1 MKNNPCLISSLRQP
15 FRSFLLLILFGLIT
29 FGFMTKAVV
38 FFLVQRETEV
48 LGSYYRSIGILENV
62 KDPRLGDISAG
73 IDLIE
78 TSPYLAFGDQREIVS
93 GVMQHTYNA
102 QDKFKWTNATNF
114 KQDYPEEEWPNVH
127 ATDIWFM
134 GEMIQKEE
142 AQVEARDDQKI
153 TLGYYLKLKIDTVL
167 AAYPENAAEGRT
179 VGLLFMFE
187 GNEAAIPTIQEMETG
202 QRYLIRCWEDP
213 FQEFFPWNSPYNSKL
228 QIIPLDDEQLWY
240 IPITNGASIDFS
252 DPAMAAI
259 KNKIDILNENLH
271 TLNIIATAD
280 LSAMPKMQET
290 SRLYYLTAG
299 RWLSHQDDLDGNKV
313 IVVPED
319 FAAMRGFTLGDEIQL
334 TFRPLTDTYLGYI
347 RDGVDSI
354 NWKNYPTHQDTFTI
368 VGLYDRTIYSPLYAY
383 IPTGSLPLGFT
394 STTQDQFRGEAD
406 YSFVLDSTRHEADFV
421 QSYQEPLQELGIR
434 LTFLENNGPAYWAA
448 VDPIRSSLS
457 ADLVVFGL
465 LMAVALV
472 LAVFLYEMQ
481 RKRDYAILR
490 ALGVPAKKANVQL
503 IFPLLLL
510 GELGILLGGLPAWDY
525 ALDQAKATLSTLP
538 TPAGVSPSADLDP
551 LFLAGLCFAIFL
563 VLAALAWLGVLFLSR
578 KPIYELLQ
586 SQTARP
592 AVRQSVTSLP
602 PSLDRSLDQDERTQP
617 ESASGKVDL
626 VVRRKYN
633 PFSLSWYALHHGL
646 RSRLKSVLTLAIALG
661 FMLALGWIR
670 QTMQRSRMEI
680 DRLFDTTVIE
690 ADILKSSSTT
700 SSLGAKDFISRRT
713 IDSVLNS
720 GFVKKSV
727 LEAESTWANI
737 ETSEDKFPGTFKVY
751 AYASPEA
758 FHSGLADPGSLG
770 FASGWDMDLFAQ
782 PRSLDEIREEG
793 IPALFPASLLAQL
806 QVNVGEKIQIEDLSN
821 RTYTCVIVGGY
832 SGWTGSTL
840 GSNFTPRGEN
850 YILFPLSALES
861 IEGTRIKFTTA
872 HFVLDP
878 MKNRE
883 LPQLREDTE
892 TIMNVYSGK
901 FRFMIW
907 DEELMIV
914 VAQLD
919 KNLSLLTRLYPVVI
933 VVSVLI
939 GAGLCFLLLLQ
950 TTQEAAILR
959 VLGTTRTAVRLVLIS
974 EPLCLSIFGAVIGF
988 GISRFLWMTSGLV
1001 PVDALLTGAGL
1012 YLAGALAGSV
1022 TGAILVTTKQ
1032 PIELLQV
1039 KE

>member
-1 MKNNPCLISSLRQP
+1 MNRNVPLISSLRQP

-48 LGSYYRSIGILENV
+48 LGGYYRSIGILENV
-62 KDPRLGDISAG
+62 KDPWFGDISAG

-78 TSPYLAFGDQREIVS
+78 TSPYLAYGDQREIVS
-93 GVMQHTYNA
+93 GVMQSTYNA
-102 QDKFKWTNATNF
+102 QDKFKWTNATIF
-114 KQDYPEEEWPNVH
+114 KQAFPEEQWPNVH
-127 ATDIWFM
+127 MTDIWFV
-134 GEMIQKEE
+134 GELTQKEE

-153 TLGYYLKLKIDTVL
+153 TLGYYLKFKIDTVL

-187 GNEAAIPTIQEMETG
+187 GNETAIPTLQEMETG
-202 QRYLIRCWEDP
+202 QRYLIRGWEDYG
-213 FQEFFPWNSPYNSKL
+213 QEFFPWDSPYNSIL

-240 IPITNGASIDFS
+240 IPMANGASVDFS

-259 KNKIDILNENLH
+259 KNRIDILNENLH
-271 TLNIIATAD
+271 TLNIVATAD
-280 LSAMPKMQET
+280 MSAMPWAQES
-290 SRLYYLTAG
+290 SRFYFLTAG
-299 RWLSHQDDLDGNKV
+299 RWLNHQDDLAGNKV

-319 FAAMRGFTLGDEIQL
+319 FAAMRDFTLGDEIQL

-347 RDGVDSI
+347 RDGIDTVFWHS
-354 NWKNYPTHQDTFTI
+354 YPTYQDTYKI
-368 VGLYDRTIYSPLYAY
+368 VGLYNRTSCCAMASF
-383 IPTGSLPLGFT
+383 IPTGSLRPSFT
-394 STTQDQFRGEAD
+394 SSTRKQFEWEAG
-406 YSFVLDSTRHEADFV
+406 YSFVLDSSRHESEFV
-421 QSYQEPLQELGIR
+421 QAYTDPLQELGIR
-434 LTFLENNGPAYWAA
+434 LTILENNGPAYWAA

-457 ADLVVFGL
+457 ADLLVFSL
-465 LMAVALV
+465 LMIIALV

-490 ALGVPAKKANVQL
+490 ALGVPAKQANAHL

-510 GELGILLGGLPAWDY
+510 GELGILLGGLPAWNY
-525 ALDQAKATLSTLP
+525 ALDQARTTLSTLP

-563 VLAALAWLGVLFLSR
+563 VLAALVRLGVLFLSR
-578 KPIYELLQ
+578 KPIHELLQ
-586 SQTARP
+586 SQTTRL

-602 PSLDRSLDQDERTQP
+602 PSLDRPLDQDERTQP
-617 ESASGKVDL
+617 ESALGKVDL

-646 RSRLKSVLTLAIALG
+646 RSRLKSVLTFAIALG
-661 FMLALGWIR
+661 FVLASGWIW
-670 QTMQRSRMEI
+670 QTMERSRMEI
-680 DRLFDTTVIE
+680 DRLYDTTVIE
-690 ADILKSSSTT
+690 ADILQSSSTT
-700 SSLGAKDFISRRT
+700 SSSGGKDFISRRT

-720 GFVKKSV
+720 GFVKNSV

-737 ETSEDKFPGTFKVY
+737 ETSKDKFPGIFHVY
-751 AYASPEA
+751 AYDSPEA
-758 FHSGLADPGSLG
+758 FHAGLADPGSLV

-782 PRSLDEIREEG
+782 PRSLDEIRKEG
-793 IPALFPASLLAQL
+793 IPALFPASLLAQM
-806 QVNVGEKIQIEDLSN
+806 QVNVGETIRIKDLSN
-821 RTYTCVIVGGY
+821 RTYNCIVVGGY
-832 SGWTGSTL
+832 SGLTGSIL
-840 GSNFTPRGEN
+840 GSNFIPRGEN
-850 YILFPLSALES
+850 NILFPLSALES
-861 IEGTRIKFTTA
+861 IEGTRTKFTAA

-883 LPQLREDTE
+883 LPQLREDVE
-892 TIMNVYSGK
+892 TIMEIYGGK

-907 DEELMIV
+907 DEELTIV
-914 VAQLD
+914 IAQLD
-919 KNLSLLTRLYPVVI
+919 RNLSLLTGLYPVVI
-933 VVSVLI
+933 IVSVLI

-959 VLGTTRTAVRLVLIS
+959 VLGTTRTAVRLALIS
-974 EPLCLSIFGAVIGF
+974 GPLCLSVIGVVIGL

-1022 TGAILVTTKQ
+1022 TGVILVTTKQ